1 MTLKPQIEA
10 AILPETVAA
19 APSSNTTTIHGQV
32 SSSGAFDNEA
42 AAGKPSNTEQRAI
55 TRLAANDDDA
65 SGAKGRSGDL
75 KRGRREFLIATFV
88 SLLWVA
94 LLTSAAVVAERSL
107 SIGALLQPEGAS
119 FLILAVIPIALFF
132 ICAELL
138 RQARRAQVYA
148 EGLTSALDALSRPD
162 ERLQDQVT
170 SLSLNIRREVAS
182 ISDGVERAIG
192 RASELEGQI
201 RSEILRLEK
210 AYRDGELRVSSVLTQ
225 LRHERSA
232 LTGHADSAV
241 EAISKVRIALSEHV
255 EFECAKIFK
264 SLGDASSRF
273 EEMISRC
280 SADMGAM
287 LETKRG
293 HLYFDVERGG
303 QQIAAAM
310 EARVQVAGDRL
321 LEDIRTEFKSYQDT
335 ASGLTA
341 QLVEQVG
348 EVGNDSRVQL
358 VRAATDAAKMYET
371 ELAEACRNLT
381 EVGQS
386 VGNDLLSSKSV
397 VVEAIRG
404 AASDLLLQAGDAMRE
419 DLSAE
424 LKGEFEI
431 LRRTINDG
439 SSSFFENARQILNEV
454 EELKS
459 SLDRVLTSEEAA
471 RLVLT
476 QELKGFLDEGLQS
489 FSAEAR
495 AAREGVEERSQKSLD
510 VMRTDVAEKIV
521 TQQEALERFLTSSV
535 SAQSGMILQRLNYL
549 HGLLFD
555 EKTGLTVHL
564 RDSHATSS
572 HQVESFG
579 RELRADLQTQLSEVK
594 ERFDLVLN
602 NLGLIRED
610 IHASSTAIA
619 VLHHGVARASQA
631 YGGNEDS
638 LQGDMK
644 AFDKLAASVSAAV
657 HQLERPPGVTET
669 TGVKYTPARAVLPK
683 MPNRNG
689 AQDSSGRPGWLSDLL
704 GRASKDP

>member
-1 MTLKPQIEA
+1 MTLKPQMEA
-10 AILPETVAA
+10 AILPETLAVAPA
-19 APSSNTTTIHGQV
+19 SNTATIPGQEA
-32 SSSGAFDNEA
+32 SSGTSDDEA
-42 AAGKPSNTEQRAI
+42 TARKPSDTEQRVI

-65 SGAKGRSGDL
+65 SGVKGLSGDL
-75 KRGRREFLIATFV
+75 KRGRREFQIAAFI
-88 SLLWVA
+88 SILWIA
-94 LLTSAAVVAERSL
+94 LLTSDGIIAGRSL
-107 SIGALLQPEGAS
+107 SIRALLQPEGAS

-138 RQARRAQVYA
+138 RQARRAHVYA
-148 EGLTSALDALSRPD
+148 EGLTSALDSLARPD
-162 ERLQDQVT
+162 ERLQEQVM
-170 SLSLNIRREVAS
+170 SLSLSIRREVAS

-241 EAISKVRIALSEHV
+241 EAISKVRNALSEHV
-255 EFECAKIFK
+255 EFECTKIFK
-264 SLGDASSRF
+264 SLDDASSRF

-293 HLYFDVERGG
+293 HLYFDVERGA
-303 QQIAAAM
+303 QQIVAAM
-310 EARVQVAGDRL
+310 EAHVQVGGDRL
-321 LEDIRTEFKSYQDT
+321 LEDIRTEFKSYREAT
-335 ASGLTA
+335 SSLTA

-348 EVGNDSRVQL
+348 EVSDTSRVQL
-358 VRAATDAAKMYET
+358 VRAATDAARMYEA

-381 EVGQS
+381 EVGQT
-386 VGNDLLSSKSV
+386 VGDDLIAKKTGL
-397 VVEAIRG
+397 VEAIRD
-404 AASDLLLQAGDAMRE
+404 AASDLVSQTRDAMR
-419 DLSAE
+419 DDFSSE

-431 LRRTINDG
+431 LRHSINDG
-439 SSSFFENARQILNEV
+439 SSSFSENARQIQKEV

-459 SLDRVLTSEEAA
+459 SLDRVLTSGEAA

-476 QELKGFLDEGLQS
+476 QALKSSLDEGLRS

-495 AAREGVEERSQKSLD
+495 AANEGFEERSQKSFD
-510 VMRTDVAEKIV
+510 VIRTDVAEKIA

-549 HGLLFD
+549 HSLLFD

-564 RDSHATSS
+564 RNSHATSS
-572 HQVESFG
+572 DEIDSFG
-579 RELRADLQTQLSEVK
+579 RELREDLEKRLSELK

-610 IHASSTAIA
+610 IGASSTAIA
-619 VLHHGVARASQA
+619 VLHHGVARASQE
-631 YGGNEDS
+631 YGASVET
-638 LQGDMK
+638 LQDDIQ
-644 AFDKLAASVSAAV
+644 AFGKLAASISAAV
-657 HQLERPPGVTET
+657 YQLERPPGVTET
-669 TGVKYTPARAVLPK
+669 VGAEYTPARAVLPK
-683 MPNRNG
+683 LPNYNQVR
-689 AQDSSGRPGWLSDLL
+689 ASSGRPGRLSDLL
-704 GRASKDP
+704 ARSSKDP